1 MAHIL
6 LVEDDPLLGKS
17 LEIAL
22 KQLNHQVTWQ
32 KTIAEGL
39 SALHTQP
46 FDLLILDVNLPD
58 GTGFDLT
65 QQVRGNGSP
74 VPILILTARTDE
86 DSVVKGFEAGAND
99 YVRKPFS
106 QKELALRVKVLLRQK
121 EDNDEKINVGGLQI
135 QTSQRRALVD
145 GQDLNLNRRE
155 FDVLLRLAKHPDAVV
170 RREDIIQ
177 SFDAGSEIFDRTID
191 SHVSH
196 IRSKL
201 KDLGIN
207 KVRIESVY
215 GIGYRLQVTL

>member
-1 MAHIL
+1 MAQIL

-17 LEIAL
+17 LEVAL
-22 KQLNHQVTWQ
+22 KQLNHQVTWA
-32 KTIAEGL
+32 KTIQDGL
-39 SALHTQP
+39 RSLHTQS

-65 QQVRGNGSP
+65 KQVRSNGSL

-86 DSVVKGFEAGAND
+86 ESVVKGFEAGAND

-106 QKELALRVKVLLRQK
+106 QKELSLRVKVLVRQK
-121 EDNDEKINVGGLQI
+121 DDEDEKLNVGSLQI
-135 QTSQRRALVD
+135 QTAQRRALID

-155 FDVLLRLAKHPDAVV
+155 FDVLSRLAKHPDAVV

-177 SFDAGSEIFDRTID
+177 SFDLGSEIFDRTID
-191 SHVSH
+191 SHISH

-201 KDLGIN
+201 RELGIT
-207 KVRIESVY
+207 KVKIESVY